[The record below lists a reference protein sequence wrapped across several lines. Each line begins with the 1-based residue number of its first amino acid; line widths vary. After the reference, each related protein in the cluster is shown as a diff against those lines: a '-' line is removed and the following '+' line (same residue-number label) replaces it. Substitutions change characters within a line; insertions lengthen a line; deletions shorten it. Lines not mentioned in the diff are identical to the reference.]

1 MTRKARKPDVRNA
14 GRSKLVPFIPGE
26 RPTQRH
32 RRRLETNLAAT
43 PELARWTAEKGLTLR
58 ICNQGHHWI
67 FERPGFFAEWWPS
80 SAKLVLFHKYDAGI
94 HTHDHAQ
101 VMREIGRRL

>member
-1 MTRKARKPDVRNA
+1 M
-14 GRSKLVPFIPGE
+14 
-26 RPTQRH
+26 
-32 RRRLETNLAAT
+32 
-43 PELARWTAEKGLTLR
+43 TLR

-80 SAKLVLFHKYDAGI
+80 SARLVLFHKYDAGI
-94 HTHDHAQ
+94 HAHDHAQ